1 MKLLMYT
8 IIDLETT
15 GGKFN
20 EESIIEV
27 AAYRFD
33 GNSIKDQFI
42 SLVNPQRDIHP
53 YVEKLTGI
61 NSKMVKTAP
70 KFHEIAKRVVE
81 ITSDSILVAHN
92 AQFDYRILQL
102 EFKRLGYEFSMKSL
116 CTVILSQEL
125 LPEQESY
132 KLGRLSRS
140 LGIPLKDRHR
150 ASGDALA
157 TVELFKILLEKD
169 IEQNII
175 KKSIVE
181 FPGESMNS
189 LFKETIESLNNDVG
203 VFYIYNKNKKL
214 IYIDYSKDIKN
225 KVVKLF
231 TSKKFIPKYVQN
243 NFKSIKVHKTG
254 NISISVI
261 KALNEIRTLKPKINN
276 NIDPKLFYKIDKPD
290 VISKLKDFIITFNG
304 KNENDKSF
312 IFFKNEKFTGYGYF
326 DLFNNINTEQKLNSR
341 LVEVNESDKVKNYVY
356 RLIFQKKYK
365 KLLTLKEIY
374 KFSEI
379 E

>member
-1 MKLLMYT
+1 MYT

-61 NSKMVKTAP
+61 TSKMVKTAP
-70 KFHEIAKRVVE
+70 KFHEIAKRIVE

-125 LPEQESY
+125 LPEQDSY

-157 TVELFKILLEKD
+157 TVELFKILSEKD

-189 LFKETIESLNNDVG
+189 LFKDTIENLNNDVG
-203 VFYIYNKNKKL
+203 VFYIYNKHKKL

-365 KLLTLKEIY
+365 KLLTLKELY
-374 KFSEI
+374 KFSEL

>member
-1 MKLLMYT
+1 MYT
-8 IIDLETT
+8 IIDIEST

-33 GNSIKDQFI
+33 GTSIKDQFI

-61 NSKMVKTAP
+61 TSKMVKTAP
-70 KFHEIAKRVVE
+70 KFHEIAKRIVE

-125 LPEQESY
+125 LPDQESY
-132 KLGRLSRS
+132 KLGRLSKS

-157 TVELFKILLEKD
+157 TVELFKILMEKD
-169 IEQNII
+169 IKQDII

-181 FPGESMNS
+181 FPGESMSS
-189 LFKETIESLNNDVG
+189 LFKETIENLKNNVG
-203 VFYIYNKNKKL
+203 VFYVYNKNKKL

-243 NFKSIKVHKTG
+243 NFKSIKVHNTG
-254 NISISVI
+254 NISISII
-261 KALNEIRTLKPKINN
+261 KALNEIKTLKPKINN
-276 NIDPKLFYKIDKPD
+276 NIDPKIFFKIDKPD
-290 VISKLKDFIITFNG
+290 IISEIKNFIITFSG
-304 KNENDKSF
+304 KNKNDKSF
-312 IFFKNEKFTGYGYF
+312 IFFKNEKFLGYGYF
-326 DLFNNINTEQKLNSR
+326 DLFNNINTEQKLKSR
-341 LVEVNESDKVKNYVY
+341 LVKVNESKKVKNYVY
-356 RLIFQKKYK
+356 RLISQKKYK

>member
-1 MKLLMYT
+1 MYT

-61 NSKMVKTAP
+61 TSKMVKTAP

-125 LPEQESY
+125 LPDQESY

-341 LVEVNESDKVKNYVY
+341 LVEVDESDKVKNYVY

>member
-1 MKLLMYT
+1 MYT

-61 NSKMVKTAP
+61 TSKMVKTAP

-326 DLFNNINTEQKLNSR
+326 DLFNNINTEQKLKSR
-341 LVEVNESDKVKNYVY
+341 LVEVNESGKVKNYVY

-374 KFSEI
+374 KFSDLE
-379 E
+379 

>member
-1 MKLLMYT
+1 MYT
-8 IIDLETT
+8 IVDLETT

-33 GNSIKDQFI
+33 GVTITDQFI

-61 NSKMVKTAP
+61 SSKMVKSAP
-70 KFHEIAKRVVE
+70 RFHELAKRIIE
-81 ITSDSILVAHN
+81 ITSNSILVAHN

-102 EFKRLGYEFSMKSL
+102 EFKRLGFEFSMKSL

-157 TVELFKILLEKD
+157 TVELLKILIEKD
-169 IEQNII
+169 INQNII

-181 FPGESMNS
+181 FPGESIS
-189 LFKETIESLNNDVG
+189 SIFKKTIETLESTIG
-203 VFYIYNKNKKL
+203 VFYIYNKNRKL
-214 IYIDYSKDIKN
+214 IYVDYSKDVKN
-225 KVVKLF
+225 KLIKLF

-243 NFKSIKVHKTG
+243 NFKSVKVHKTG
-254 NISISVI
+254 SIDIAILKAIQEI
-261 KALNEIRTLKPKINN
+261 KSLRPKINN
-276 NIDPKLFYKIDKPD
+276 NIDPKLFYKIDIPQIVCERK
-290 VISKLKDFIITFNG
+290 SFIITFSG
-304 KNENDKSF
+304 KKDDEKGFILLKDKKV
-312 IFFKNEKFTGYGYF
+312 IGYGYF
-326 DLFNNINTEQKLNSR
+326 DLFNNINTEKKLNSR
-341 LVEVNESDKVKNYVY
+341 VVKVDECKKVKNYVY
-356 RLIFQKKYK
+356 RVISEKRYK
-365 KLLTLKEIY
+365 KLLTLEEIY
-374 KFSEI
+374 KFSGI

>member
-1 MKLLMYT
+1 MYT
-8 IIDLETT
+8 IVDLETT

-33 GNSIKDQFI
+33 GVTITDQFI

-61 NSKMVKTAP
+61 SSKMVKSAP
-70 KFHEIAKRVVE
+70 RFHEVAKRIIE
-81 ITSDSILVAHN
+81 ITSNSILVAHN

-102 EFKRLGYEFSMKSL
+102 EFKRLGFEFSIKSL

-157 TVELFKILLEKD
+157 TVELLKILIEKD
-169 IEQNII
+169 INQNII

-181 FPGESMNS
+181 FPGESIS
-189 LFKETIESLNNDVG
+189 SIFKKTIETLESTIG
-203 VFYIYNKNKKL
+203 VFYIYNKNRKL
-214 IYIDYSKDIKN
+214 IYVDYSKDVKN
-225 KVVKLF
+225 KLIKLF

-243 NFKSIKVHKTG
+243 NFKSVKVHKTG
-254 NISISVI
+254 SIDIAILKAIQEI
-261 KALNEIRTLKPKINN
+261 KSLRPKINN
-276 NIDPKLFYKIDKPD
+276 NIDPKLFYKIDIPQIVCERK
-290 VISKLKDFIITFNG
+290 SFIITFSG
-304 KNENDKSF
+304 KKDDEKGFFLLKDKKV
-312 IFFKNEKFTGYGYF
+312 IGYGYF
-326 DLFNNINTEQKLNSR
+326 DLFNNINTEKKLNSR
-341 LVEVNESDKVKNYVY
+341 VVKVDECKKVKNYVY
-356 RLIFQKKYK
+356 RVISEKRYK
-365 KLLTLKEIY
+365 KLLTLEEIY
-374 KFSEI
+374 KFSGI

>member
-1 MKLLMYT
+1 MYT
-8 IIDLETT
+8 IIDIEST

-33 GNSIKDQFI
+33 GTSIKDQFI

-61 NSKMVKTAP
+61 TSKMVKTAP
-70 KFHEIAKRVVE
+70 KFHEIAKRIVE

-125 LPEQESY
+125 LPDQESY

-157 TVELFKILLEKD
+157 TVELFKILMEKD
-169 IEQNII
+169 TKQDII

-341 LVEVNESDKVKNYVY
+341 LVEVDESNKVKNYVY

>member
-1 MKLLMYT
+1 MYT
-8 IIDLETT
+8 IVDLETT

-27 AAYRFD
+27 AAYKFN
-33 GNSIKDQFI
+33 GTNITDQFI

-61 NSKMVKTAP
+61 TSKMVKTAP
-70 KFHEIAKRVVE
+70 KFHEIAKRVIE

-116 CTVILSQEL
+116 CTVILAQEL
-125 LPEQESY
+125 LPDQESY

-169 IEQNII
+169 IKQNII

-189 LFKETIESLNNDVG
+189 LFKDTIENLNNDVG
-203 VFYIYNKNKKL
+203 VFYIYNKHKKL

-276 NIDPKLFYKIDKPD
+276 NIDPKIFYKTEKPD
-290 VISKLKDFIITFNG
+290 IVSKLKDFIITFNG

-326 DLFNNINTEQKLNSR
+326 DLFNNINSEQKLNSR
-341 LVEVNESDKVKNYVY
+341 LVKVDESNKVKNYVY
-356 RLIFQKKYK
+356 RLISQKKYK
-365 KLLTLKEIY
+365 KLLTLNEIY
-374 KFSEI
+374 KFSDI

>member
-1 MKLLMYT
+1 MYT

-61 NSKMVKTAP
+61 TSKMVKTAP

-304 KNENDKSF
+304 KNENEKSF

-341 LVEVNESDKVKNYVY
+341 LVEVDESNKVKNYVY

>member
-1 MKLLMYT
+1 MYT
-8 IIDLETT
+8 IIDIEST

-33 GNSIKDQFI
+33 GTSIKDQFI

-61 NSKMVKTAP
+61 TSKMVKTAP
-70 KFHEIAKRVVE
+70 KFHEIAKRIVE

-125 LPEQESY
+125 LPDQESY

-157 TVELFKILLEKD
+157 TVELFKILMEKD
-169 IEQNII
+169 IKQDII

-181 FPGESMNS
+181 FPGESMSS
-189 LFKETIESLNNDVG
+189 LFKETIENLKNNVG

-243 NFKSIKVHKTG
+243 NFKSIKVHNTG
-254 NISISVI
+254 NISISII
-261 KALNEIRTLKPKINN
+261 KALNEIKTLKPKINN
-276 NIDPKLFYKIDKPD
+276 NIDPKIFFKIDKPD
-290 VISKLKDFIITFNG
+290 IISEIKNFIITFSG
-304 KNENDKSF
+304 KNKNEKSF
-312 IFFKNEKFTGYGYF
+312 IFFKNEKFLGYGYF
-326 DLFNNINTEQKLNSR
+326 DLFNNRHTEQKLKSR
-341 LVEVNESDKVKNYVY
+341 LVKVNESKKVKNYVY
-356 RLIFQKKYK
+356 RLISQKKYK

>member
-1 MKLLMYT
+1 MYT
-8 IIDLETT
+8 IVDLETT

-27 AAYRFD
+27 AAYKFD
-33 GNSIKDQFI
+33 GTSIKDQFI

-61 NSKMVKTAP
+61 TSKMVKTAP

-125 LPEQESY
+125 LPDQESY

-169 IEQNII
+169 IKQNII

-189 LFKETIESLNNDVG
+189 LFKDTIENLNNEVG
-203 VFYIYNKNKKL
+203 VFYIYNKHKKL

-261 KALNEIRTLKPKINN
+261 KALNEIRSLKPKINN
-276 NIDPKLFYKIDKPD
+276 NIDPKIFHKTEKPD
-290 VISKLKDFIITFNG
+290 IISKLKDFIITFNG

-341 LVEVNESDKVKNYVY
+341 LVKVDESNKVKNYVY

-365 KLLTLKEIY
+365 KLLTLSEIY
-374 KFSEI
+374 KFSDI

>member
-1 MKLLMYT
+1 MYT

-27 AAYRFD
+27 AAYKFD
-33 GNSIKDQFI
+33 GVNITDQFI

-61 NSKMVKTAP
+61 TSKMVQSAP
-70 KFHEIAKRVVE
+70 KFHEVAKRIIE
-81 ITSDSILVAHN
+81 ITSNSILVAHN

-102 EFKRLGYEFSMKSL
+102 EFKRLGFDFSMKSL

-157 TVELFKILLEKD
+157 TVELLKILMEKD
-169 IEQNII
+169 IKQGII

-181 FPGESMNS
+181 FPGESINS
-189 LFKETIESLNNDVG
+189 IFKKAIENLENTVG

-214 IYIDYSKDIKN
+214 IYVDYSKDIKN

-243 NFKSIKVHKTG
+243 NFKSIKTHKTG
-254 NISISVI
+254 NVEIAILKAIQEI
-261 KALNEIRTLKPKINN
+261 KSLRPKINN
-276 NIDPKLFYKIDKPD
+276 NVDPKLFYKIDLPQ
-290 VISKLKDFIITFNG
+290 VISDKKNFIITFSG
-304 KNENDKSF
+304 KKDDEKGF
-312 IFFKNEKFTGYGYF
+312 ILFKDCKVIGYGYF
-326 DLFNNINTEQKLNSR
+326 DLFNNINTEKKLNSR
-341 LVEVNESDKVKNYVY
+341 VVKVDECKKVKNYVY
-356 RLIFQKKYK
+356 RVISEKRYK
-365 KLLTLKEIY
+365 KLLTLDEIY
-374 KFSEI
+374 KFSGI

>member
-1 MKLLMYT
+1 MYT
-8 IIDLETT
+8 IIDIEST

-33 GNSIKDQFI
+33 GTSIKDQFI

-61 NSKMVKTAP
+61 TSKMVKTAP
-70 KFHEIAKRVVE
+70 KFHEIAKRIVE

-125 LPEQESY
+125 LPDQESY

-157 TVELFKILLEKD
+157 TVELFKILMEKD
-169 IEQNII
+169 IKQDII

-181 FPGESMNS
+181 FPGESMSS
-189 LFKETIESLNNDVG
+189 LFKETIENLKNNIG

-243 NFKSIKVHKTG
+243 NFKSIKVHNTG
-254 NISISVI
+254 NISISII
-261 KALNEIRTLKPKINN
+261 KALNEIKTLNPKINN
-276 NIDPKLFYKIDKPD
+276 NIDPKIFFKIDKPD
-290 VISKLKDFIITFNG
+290 IISEIKNFIITFNG
-304 KNENDKSF
+304 KNKNDKSF
-312 IFFKNEKFTGYGYF
+312 IFFKNEKFLGYGYF
-326 DLFNNINTEQKLNSR
+326 DLFNNINTEQKLKSR
-341 LVEVNESDKVKNYVY
+341 LVKVNESKNVKNYVY
-356 RLIFQKKYK
+356 RLISQKKYK

>member
-1 MKLLMYT
+1 MYT
-8 IIDLETT
+8 IVDIEST

-27 AAYRFD
+27 AAYKFD
-33 GNSIKDQFI
+33 GTSIRDQFI

-61 NSKMVKTAP
+61 TSKMVKTAP

-125 LPEQESY
+125 LPDQESY

-169 IEQNII
+169 IKQNII

-189 LFKETIESLNNDVG
+189 LFKDTIENLNNEVG
-203 VFYIYNKNKKL
+203 VFYIYNKHKKL

-261 KALNEIRTLKPKINN
+261 KALNEIRSLKPKINN
-276 NIDPKLFYKIDKPD
+276 NIDPKIFHKTEKPD
-290 VISKLKDFIITFNG
+290 IISKLKDFIITFNG

-341 LVEVNESDKVKNYVY
+341 LVKVDESNKVKNYVY

-365 KLLTLKEIY
+365 KLLTLSEIY
-374 KFSEI
+374 KFSDI

>member
-1 MKLLMYT
+1 MYT

-61 NSKMVKTAP
+61 TSKMVKTAP

-175 KKSIVE
+175 KKSIIE

-290 VISKLKDFIITFNG
+290 IISKLKDFIITFNG

-312 IFFKNEKFTGYGYF
+312 IFFKNEKFTCYGYF

-341 LVEVNESDKVKNYVY
+341 LVEVDESVKVKNYVY

-374 KFSEI
+374 KFSEL

>member
-1 MKLLMYT
+1 MYT
-8 IIDLETT
+8 IVDLETT

-27 AAYRFD
+27 AAYKFD
-33 GNSIKDQFI
+33 GTSIKDQFI

-61 NSKMVKTAP
+61 TSKMVKTAP
-70 KFHEIAKRVVE
+70 RFHEIAKRVVE

-125 LPEQESY
+125 LPDQESY

-169 IEQNII
+169 IKQNII

-189 LFKETIESLNNDVG
+189 LFKDTIENLNNDVG
-203 VFYIYNKNKKL
+203 VFYIYNKHKKL

-276 NIDPKLFYKIDKPD
+276 NIDPKIFYKTEKPD
-290 VISKLKDFIITFNG
+290 IISELKDFIITFNG

-326 DLFNNINTEQKLNSR
+326 DLFNNINSEQKLNSR
-341 LVEVNESDKVKNYVY
+341 LVKVDESNKVKNYVY
-356 RLIFQKKYK
+356 RLISQKKYK
-365 KLLTLKEIY
+365 KLLTLNEIY
-374 KFSEI
+374 KFSDI

>member
-1 MKLLMYT
+1 MYT
-8 IIDLETT
+8 IVDLETT

-33 GNSIKDQFI
+33 GVAITDQFI

-61 NSKMVKTAP
+61 TSKMVKTAP
-70 KFHEIAKRVVE
+70 KFHEVAKRIIE

-102 EFKRLGYEFSMKSL
+102 EFKRLGFEFSMKSL

-157 TVELFKILLEKD
+157 TVELLKILIEKD
-169 IEQNII
+169 INQNII

-181 FPGESMNS
+181 FPGESIS
-189 LFKETIESLNNDVG
+189 SIFRKTIEDLENTIG
-203 VFYIYNKNKKL
+203 VFYIYNKNRKL
-214 IYIDYSKDIKN
+214 IYVDYSKDIKN
-225 KVVKLF
+225 KVIKLF

-254 NISISVI
+254 SIDIAILKAIQEI
-261 KALNEIRTLKPKINN
+261 KSLKPKINN
-276 NIDPKLFYKIDKPD
+276 NIDPKLFYKIDIPQIINDK
-290 VISKLKDFIITFNG
+290 KNFIITFSG
-304 KNENDKSF
+304 KNEDEKGF
-312 IFFKNEKFTGYGYF
+312 ILLKEEKVIGYGYF
-326 DLFNNINTEQKLNSR
+326 DLFNNINTEKKLISR
-341 LVEVNESDKVKNYVY
+341 VVKIDECKKVKNYVY
-356 RLIFQKKYK
+356 RVISEKRYK
-365 KLLTLKEIY
+365 KLLTLEEIY
-374 KFSEI
+374 KFSGI